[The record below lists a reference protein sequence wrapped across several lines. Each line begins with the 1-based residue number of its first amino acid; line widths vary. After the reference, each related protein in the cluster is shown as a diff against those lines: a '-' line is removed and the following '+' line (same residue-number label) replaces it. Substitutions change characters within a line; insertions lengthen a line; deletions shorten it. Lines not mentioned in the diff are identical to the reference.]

1 MTIDELFSMPL
12 SKMSD
17 WMTEHY
23 REPHGHYRDSY
34 WFCDIYECFDLEK
47 DPNSNWRVIP
57 VMSAHGYTS
66 GYSHDYVSPL
76 DVIKKSHSNFDNL
89 KFGVAKIS
97 KYGESL
103 VYVFEGNLEEI
114 GRKLWESTYKFV
126 LSKVVYNDNGNSKS
140 RVYLDGKDIVNN
152 SKLCV
157 EYESHEG
164 YGDNWINK
172 YEFLDKY
179 PFLEFNAKP
188 IVNSISKNKHPLNE
202 FATKLEKYAERVH
215 SITSKVYESNKD
227 IANDKNFVEQ
237 CKNIK
242 IKPNDVFTIWLALVT
257 ENENVTIE
265 DTINII
271 KLTQSKEQR
280 FIDYVN
286 SCKGKMLEASW
297 DNKKW
302 ELHPYSYY
310 HCYHICPL
318 YGKTNNPITECFIGL
333 VKKLDETRLVYK
345 QFDSYKDTIKLAAK
359 EYKDTYIEIA
369 KHFELEINRILANI
383 SEELDYAKKRY
394 LNDTKELYST
404 IHAKYDGVN
413 DTDIKAIEDNPDIIK
428 PIIDAFE
435 NTAVKLMRC
444 VDKSYKS
451 KSKSKTENEN
461 GFFSEEFKNVSK
473 EMFDAVPDLKKLSYF
488 SAGKAYDA
496 PYELWERDVEIDD
509 DTIYD
514 YEEKYGQGSFDKWFD
529 KFLKLSPTIKNWKD
543 TCDDLYPG
551 QTRVWTITRNLVED
565 EYVED

>member
-12 SKMSD
+12 SKMSE
-17 WMTEHY
+17 WMTAHY
-23 REPHGHYRDSY
+23 KEPRGHYRDSY

-57 VMSAHGYTS
+57 VMSTHGYTS
-66 GYSHDYVSPL
+66 GYSHNYVSAL
-76 DVIKKSHSNFDNL
+76 DTIKKSHSDFDNL

-103 VYVFEGNLEEI
+103 VYVFEGSLEET

-126 LSKVVYNDNGNSKS
+126 LSKVIYNDNGNSKS

-152 SKLCV
+152 SELCV
-157 EYESHEG
+157 EYECHEG
-164 YGDNWINK
+164 HSDNWINK

-179 PFLEFNAKP
+179 QFLEFNGKP

-202 FATKLEKYAERVH
+202 FANKLEKYAERVH
-215 SITSKVYESNKD
+215 NVTSKVYEDNKD
-227 IANDKNFVEQ
+227 IVNDGNFVVE
-237 CKNIK
+237 CNK
-242 IKPNDVFTIWLALVT
+242 INVKPKDVFTIWLSLVT

-271 KLTQSKEQR
+271 KLTQSKEQY

-302 ELHPYSYY
+302 ELHPYNYY

-318 YGKTNNPITECFIGL
+318 YGKTTNPITEGFVGL

-345 QFDSYKDTIKLAAK
+345 QLDSYKDTIKLAAK
-359 EYKDTYIEIA
+359 EYKDKYTEIA
-369 KHFELEINRILANI
+369 KNFETKINGILALI
-383 SEELDYAKKRY
+383 SKDLKNAKTEY
-394 LNDTKELYST
+394 LNDVKTLYSD
-404 IHAKYDGVN
+404 IHTKYDGVN
-413 DTDIKAIEDNPDIIK
+413 DTDINAIEDNPDIVK
-428 PIIDAFE
+428 PIINAFE
-435 NTAVKLMRC
+435 NTAVKLMRYI
-444 VDKSYKS
+444 DKSYKTKKNS
-451 KSKSKTENEN
+451 ETNEDTTE
-461 GFFSEEFKNVSK
+461 FSEKFKNVAK
-473 EMFDAVPDLKKLSYF
+473 EMFDAVPDLEKLPYF
-488 SAGKAYDA
+488 AAGKAYDA
-496 PYELWERDVEIDD
+496 PYELWERDVEIDE

-529 KFLKLSPTIKNWKD
+529 KFLSLSPTIENWKD

-551 QTRVWTITRNLVED
+551 WNAVWAITRDLLPD
-565 EYVED
+565 EYEED